1 MDDKSKVTLKLAV
14 IFEIIYKVL
23 LVIYLF
29 FSAVILGLNFGID
42 FLSELKNLLINKYGS
57 LTVPTMVITTI
68 LIFVPFCISVFLNI
82 KQLNS
87 RVDKITDIK
96 LPSLN
101 KAVEQSR
108 EKLRQSQEFLSD
120 SQSLK
125 KDFHNQKN
133 ALAQKFID
141 VQGSVNKVNYIN
153 LQINEHINKI
163 AMHTE
168 LADDYDFKSKMAE
181 YEKSLED
188 FKSYIRTDYSR

>member
-29 FSAVILGLNFGID
+29 FSAVMLGLNFGID
-42 FLSELKNLLINKYGS
+42 FLSELKNTLINKYGD
-57 LTVPTMVITTI
+57 LTAPIIIITTI

-101 KAVEQSR
+101 KAIEQNKEKLKQSR
-108 EKLRQSQEFLSD
+108 EFLSN

-133 ALAQKFID
+133 ALAQKIID
-141 VQGSVNKVNYIN
+141 VQGAVNKANYIN

-168 LADDYDFKSKMAE
+168 LADDYDFKFKMAE